1 MRLRRGFY
9 IVFGFLILVVVGG
22 VGYLFWSGKTDL
34 MNPLSNKKVIID
46 HKKNMKVVGFLP
58 TWMIGK
64 TIEYTD
70 EISHLVFLGIEI
82 DEKGNLIWDTQS
94 KKINN
99 EDYLKQKELIWKNG
113 GKNILGIKLFKDELI
128 NQLMASNEAQINLI
142 KQLKALR
149 QAQGVNRFDGI
160 NVDFEYMG
168 SPTAILSEEIT
179 AFMARFKEEDLGE
192 ISLDVFVNTVIKGE
206 KESVLKLVE
215 EMDYLIIMA
224 YDFHRPGVD
233 FAGPVAPIRAP
244 VGERSILELVE
255 KIETLGLDKNKIVL
269 AYPLY
274 GYEWKTYSSEFGAAV
289 KSGWSA
295 LASYKRMKEV
305 LLDETKIVNWDEESM
320 TPWITFEENGE
331 IHQIYFEN
339 LESISRKVE
348 LAKNNQMGG
357 VGFWALGYDG
367 ENNEVWQK
375 LDQLLE

>member
-1 MRLRRGFY
+1 
-9 IVFGFLILVVVGG
+9 
-22 VGYLFWSGKTDL
+22 
-34 MNPLSNKKVIID
+34 
-46 HKKNMKVVGFLP
+46 
-58 TWMIGK
+58 
-64 TIEYTD
+64 
-70 EISHLVFLGIEI
+70 VFLGIEV

-94 KKINN
+94 KKIEN

-113 GKNILGIKLFKDELI
+113 GKNILGIKLFKDEKI
-128 NQLMASNEAQINLI
+128 DILMASSEAQNNLI
-142 KQLKALR
+142 DQLKELLKTEK
-149 QAQGVNRFDGI
+149 FDGI

-179 AFMARFKEEDLGE
+179 AFMVRLKEEALGE

-274 GYEWKTYSSEFGAAV
+274 GYEWKTYSNEFGAAA

-305 LLDETKIVNWDEESM
+305 LLDKTKTVNWDDVSM
-320 TPWITFEENGE
+320 TPWVTFEEYGE

-339 LESISRKVE
+339 LESISRK
-348 LAKNNQMGG
+348 MGG

-367 ENNEVWQK
+367 ENKEVWQK